1 MPQACVFD
9 LTATERGQR
18 VSAAFSLLAA
28 ATLMASCA
36 TQPMGDSKGKPIFES
51 FQQCMVA
58 NGVGA
63 VALGVLANKI
73 TGNKAVGVAAA
84 AATLFLAWKACGQ
97 AHQRVTVK
105 DERGRDALVG
115 SDARFRG
122 QGASV
127 LTLDELDVAAPKA
140 GEDITTR
147 YRFGYTSPDAARKDI
162 PAKER
167 FVYMAGFTNDKGAQ
181 EFKEVEFQRD
191 FVIQQGQR
199 RHEHAVPSDASFGQ
213 FKPWKLR
220 YQLEVDGRC
229 LETEATFEVNS
240 GTPGRAG
247 PARPC
252 AVPITPAAT
261 AGAKDASPAAAAA
274 AAPQSAGRAAASSAP
289 AATPEAAPAR
299 LARALRLQDKPA
311 GKAIGKSLAAGATVR
326 ILETT
331 AVTSGN
337 RSVNWVRVQPDGGD
351 AGWTLD
357 SNLKR

>member
-1 MPQACVFD
+1 MRQSPHLFD
-9 LTATERGQR
+9 VTGNARRQR
-18 VSAAFSLLAA
+18 ASAAFSLLAA
-28 ATLMASCA
+28 GTLLASCA
-36 TQPMGDSKGKPIFES
+36 THQTGENKGKPIFEN

-63 VALGVLANKI
+63 VAVGVLANKL
-73 TGNKAVGVAAA
+73 TGSKTVGVAAA
-84 AATLFLAWKACGQ
+84 AVTLFAAWKACGQ
-97 AHQRVTVK
+97 AHQKVTVK

-115 SDARFRG
+115 GDARFRG
-122 QGASV
+122 QAGPV
-127 LTLDELDVAAPKA
+127 LTLDELEVSAPKA

-147 YRFGYTSPDAARKDI
+147 YRFAYASPDAARKDI
-162 PAKER
+162 PARER
-167 FVYMAGFTNDKGAQ
+167 FVYLAGYTNDKGAQ

-229 LETEATFEVNS
+229 VETEAQFEVNS
-240 GTPGRAG
+240 ATPGKAG

-252 AVPITPAAT
+252 SPAGT
-261 AGAKDASPAAAAA
+261 AAANAPAGSGAKAL
-274 AAPQSAGRAAASSAP
+274 GAP
-289 AATPEAAPAR
+289 AATPAPTAPPAAAQAAAAPATDAT
-299 LARALRLQDKPA
+299 LQRALRLQDKPGGA
-311 GKAIGKSLAAGATVR
+311 PIGKNLPKGTAVR
-326 ILETT
+326 ILETSQLK
-331 AVTSGN
+331 AGARQVD
-337 RSVNWVRVQPDGGD
+337 WVRVQPGGGD